1 MSSCDCTPPRT
12 SPFHDSLRRAA
23 ESTEPVLVVLRDGSR
38 VEGVPVLIEGS
49 WLCLRTAEPFVD
61 EGREIASWIRLS
73 EVSVVKVRLG
83 LVEDKS
89 PEHAD

>member
-1 MSSCDCTPPRT
+1 MSSCDCTPPT
-12 SPFHDSLRRAA
+12 SPFHESLRRAA
-23 ESTEPVLVVLRDGSR
+23 ESIEPVLLLLGDGSR
-38 VEGVPVLIEGS
+38 VEGVPVLVEGS

-83 LVEDKS
+83 LVDPES
-89 PEHAD
+89 PDNAL

>member
-1 MSSCDCTPPRT
+1 MSSCDCTPPT
-12 SPFHDSLRRAA
+12 SPFHESLMRAA
-23 ESTEPVLVVLRDGSR
+23 ESSEPALVVLGDGSR

-73 EVSVVKVRLG
+73 EVSVVKVRLA
-83 LVEDKS
+83 LVDDRP
-89 PEHAD
+89 PEHAG